1 LKYLWSP
8 WRMTY
13 MKNFIHDEGCIFC
26 QALQLSD
33 GVENLIVYRGKFAF
47 VILNRYPYTSGHL
60 MVLPYSHISSIEELD
75 RITRG
80 EIMELTNQA
89 LGVLT
94 EIYQPQGF
102 NIGMNIGKAA
112 GAGISEHLHMH
123 VVPRWKGDTNFMTS
137 LAETRVLPENLSETY
152 ARVKAAWRNKD

>member
-1 LKYLWSP
+1 
-8 WRMTY
+8 
-13 MKNFIHDEGCIFC
+13 
-26 QALQLSD
+26 
-33 GVENLIVYRGKFAF
+33 
-47 VILNRYPYTSGHL
+47 
-60 MVLPYSHISSIEELD
+60 
-75 RITRG
+75 
-80 EIMELTNQA
+80 MELTNQA

-137 LAETRVLPENLSETY
+137 LAETRVLPEDLSETY